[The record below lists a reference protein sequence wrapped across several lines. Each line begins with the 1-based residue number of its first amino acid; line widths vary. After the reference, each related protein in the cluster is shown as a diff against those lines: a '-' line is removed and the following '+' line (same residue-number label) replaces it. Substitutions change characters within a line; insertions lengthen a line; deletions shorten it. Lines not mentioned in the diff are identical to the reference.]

1 MNRILGYSIVFFFVA
16 LFNSKAQNNV
26 DSLDFYLEK
35 KELIKALNYAKKKSE
50 QFLTQKKY
58 KEFCKISVRKAKLY
72 GRLNDHDKSLTTL
85 YNAITVAEKYNIN
98 CKSEIIEQIG
108 TRYSILND
116 TIRSLKNYYKAKK
129 IAFIEKD
136 TATLIH
142 VYHNL
147 FRLHTEKN
155 LDSSYY
161 YLQKK
166 FKLDKLT
173 NSVSGLSF
181 TYNNFFTY
189 YSLRNDFE
197 MAKKYMDTAYT
208 TALKYKDKKS
218 LNAVL
223 SNYGYYYMVYENNF
237 KKGAEMYLRILEEF
251 KGDLT
256 TIELKEIYLNLV
268 YAYEQ
273 LGDYKRANYYS
284 TLALEAIQKINNENL
299 SDKIREIE
307 TKYAIDKVENEY
319 KEKAKL
325 LEDRQSRNK
334 KIILIF
340 IALFGFSLIL
350 FYFYFQNLQL
360 KQRNKIKEIDS
371 EIQENIIN
379 ASIDGQELERKKLA
393 EVLHDNISALLSSA
407 GLHLSAYLVGQKDNI
422 PEEIIKARS
431 LLKDAHDKVRDL
443 SHELIPP
450 VLAKLGLYL
459 AIQDLCE
466 KNTNSI
472 IQFTL
477 HHNGSNLKRYHEDF
491 ELKVFYIVTELFNN
505 ILKHSD
511 ATNGEI
517 FVEEKNNQM
526 MIKIMDNGKG
536 FDTSKSFE
544 NDGFGLTQ
552 IKARVKNLKGKIYI
566 QSELNVGTTIK
577 INLPIVNR

>member
-1 MNRILGYSIVFFFVA
+1 MNRILVYSTVFFFVA
-16 LFNSKAQNNV
+16 LFNSKAQTKV

-108 TRYSILND
+108 TRYSVLND
-116 TIRSLKNYYKAKK
+116 TIRAFKNYYKAKK
-129 IAFIEKD
+129 IALIEKD

-181 TYNNFFTY
+181 TYNNFFAY

-256 TIELKEIYLNLV
+256 TTELKEIYLNLV

-284 TLALEAIQKINNENL
+284 TLALEATQKINSENL
-299 SDKIREIE
+299 SDKINEIE
-307 TKYAIDKVENEY
+307 TKYAIDKVESEY

-325 LEDRQSRNK
+325 LDDRQSRNK
-334 KIILIF
+334 KIIFIF

-407 GLHLSAYLVGQKDNI
+407 GLHLSAFLVGQKDNI

-477 HHNGSNLKRYHEDF
+477 HHKGSNLKRYHEDF

-526 MIKIMDNGKG
+526 LIKIMDNGKG
-536 FDTSKSFE
+536 FDTSKSFQ

>member
-1 MNRILGYSIVFFFVA
+1 
-16 LFNSKAQNNV
+16 
-26 DSLDFYLEK
+26 
-35 KELIKALNYAKKKSE
+35 
-50 QFLTQKKY
+50 
-58 KEFCKISVRKAKLY
+58 
-72 GRLNDHDKSLTTL
+72 
-85 YNAITVAEKYNIN
+85 
-98 CKSEIIEQIG
+98 
-108 TRYSILND
+108 
-116 TIRSLKNYYKAKK
+116 
-129 IAFIEKD
+129 
-136 TATLIH
+136 
-142 VYHNL
+142 
-147 FRLHTEKN
+147 
-155 LDSSYY
+155 
-161 YLQKK
+161 
-166 FKLDKLT
+166 
-173 NSVSGLSF
+173 
-181 TYNNFFTY
+181 
-189 YSLRNDFE
+189 

-256 TIELKEIYLNLV
+256 TIELKGIYLNLV

-273 LGDYKRANYYS
+273 LGDYKRAKYYS
-284 TLALEAIQKINNENL
+284 TLALEATQKINNENL

-334 KIILIF
+334 KIIFIF

-526 MIKIMDNGKG
+526 LIKIMDNGKG
-536 FDTSKSFE
+536 FDTSKSFQ